1 MEWRMKPALRIIAI
15 LIGWYALSD
24 AFGLIRAIHAGIG
37 EDYVRLYV
45 FTASLSIS
53 IQLALVAIMLLKTDM
68 FLEFLGVDDRKLHI
82 YGSAFMVNALAV
94 MLSLYMFIEGAT
106 FAITAYATARVELAE
121 AGIPY
126 GNYLT
131 DNLFDWNW
139 EDFIHGV
146 TQALIS
152 GAILI
157 GMIAHNN
164 KLKPS
169 AKAPVE

>member
-1 MEWRMKPALRIIAI
+1 MKPALRVIAI

-45 FTASLSIS
+45 FTTSLSIS
-53 IQLALVAIMLLKTDM
+53 IQLALVAIMLLRTDM
-68 FLEFLGVDDRKLHI
+68 VLDFLGVGDRNLHLYRGPFI
-82 YGSAFMVNALAV
+82 VNALAV

-106 FAITAYATARVELAE
+106 FAITAYAAARMELAE

-131 DNLFDWNW
+131 DNLFDWDW
-139 EDFIHGV
+139 QDFIHGV
-146 TQALIS
+146 TQAIIS

-157 GMIAHNN
+157 GMIAYNN
-164 KLKPS
+164 KLQPS